1 MKRGDVYYVKS
12 GVANNAGYTMWTPR
26 PAVILSVDDI
36 NESEHTVEVAFLTTS
51 PKRDNDYHVRFM
63 CKDRY
68 ATALCEQITTVDSAH
83 LSEYMM
89 HVPDSVM
96 DQISNAAAR
105 SLGITTS
112 YLQNDQIED
121 DEDEIETEEY
131 DWEAEAQRWKNLY
144 LQQLK
149 ITAEVLNDR

>member
-105 SLGITTS
+105 SLALCTS
-112 YLQNDQIED
+112 CTQNDEA
-121 DEDEIETEEY
+121 EEY
-131 DWEAEAQRWKNLY
+131 ADGDEGLDWEAEAQRWKNLY

>member
-36 NESEHTVEVAFLTTS
+36 NESEHTVEIVFLTTS
-51 PKRDNDYHVRFM
+51 PKRESEYHVSFVCR
-63 CKDRY
+63 DRH
-68 ATALCEQITTVDSAH
+68 ATALCEQVTTVDSAH
-83 LSEYMM
+83 LSEFMT
-89 HVPDSVM
+89 HVSDAVM
-96 DQISNAAAR
+96 NQISEAVAR
-105 SLGITTS
+105 SLGLCTNCT
-112 YLQNDQIED
+112 QNDEVEEY
-121 DEDEIETEEY
+121 EDETDNF

>member
-36 NESEHTVEVAFLTTS
+36 NESEHTVEVVFLTTS
-51 PKRDNDYHVRFM
+51 PKRESEYHVSFICR
-63 CKDRY
+63 DRH
-68 ATALCEQITTVDSAH
+68 ATALCEQVTTIDSAN
-83 LSEYMM
+83 LSEFMV
-89 HVPDSVM
+89 HVSDTVM
-96 DQISNAAAR
+96 DQISEAVAR
-105 SLGITTS
+105 SLGLCANCI
-112 YLQNDQIED
+112 QNNEVEECED
-121 DEDEIETEEY
+121 DESDEF

>member
-36 NESEHTVEVAFLTTS
+36 NESEHTVEVVFLTTS
-51 PKRDNDYHVRFM
+51 PKRESAYHVSFICR
-63 CKDRY
+63 DRH
-68 ATALCEQITTVDSAH
+68 ATALCEQVTTIDSAH
-83 LSEYMM
+83 LSEFMT
-89 HVPDSVM
+89 HVSDTVM
-96 DQISNAAAR
+96 DQISEAVAC
-105 SLGITTS
+105 SLGLCANCI
-112 YLQNDQIED
+112 QNSETEDCNDED
-121 DEDEIETEEY
+121 DGF

>member
-36 NESEHTVEVAFLTTS
+36 NESEHTVEVVFLTTS
-51 PKRDNDYHVRFM
+51 PKRESDYHVNFICR
-63 CKDRY
+63 DRH
-68 ATALCEQITTVDSAH
+68 ATALCEQVTTIDTAT
-83 LSEYMM
+83 LAEFMT
-89 HVPDSVM
+89 HVSDTVM
-96 DQISNAAAR
+96 DQISEAVAR
-105 SLGITTS
+105 SLGLCTNCI
-112 YLQNDQIED
+112 QNNDV
-121 DEDEIETEEY
+121 EEY
-131 DWEAEAQRWKNLY
+131 NNEVEEFDWEAEAQRWKNLY